1 MKTSFLG
8 SIPRH
13 VLLGILTVIALA
25 PLIFMVLTSVKSPDE
40 YSLNPAGL
48 PQSITFDNY
57 THALVDLPTLRWA
70 MNSLIVTVV
79 AVVISTLIGAMA
91 AYAISFGNFRGR
103 TTLLSGRIAAIM
115 VPPVVLV
122 VPMFVTMV
130 NLKLIN
136 TLGSVILFYSCLLV
150 PFCIF
155 FLYNFFR
162 TVPTELVEAAVVDG
176 AGPIRTLFSVVVPL
190 AKPALVTVAVVN
202 AIWAWNELLVAL
214 VFLQDEKSRTLM
226 AGMTLLQ
233 GRYVT
238 NQPLVLAVATLSI
251 LPVALFYLLSQRAF
265 VRGLTAGI
273 GK

>member
-1 MKTSFLG
+1 MKISGFA

-13 VLLGILTVIALA
+13 ILLGILTVIARA

-40 YSLNPAGL
+40 YSVNPAGL
-48 PQSITFDNY
+48 PKSITFDNY

-79 AVVISTLIGAMA
+79 AVIISTVVGAMA

-103 TTLLSGRIAAIM
+103 TTLLSGSIAAIM

-136 TLGSVILFYSCLLV
+136 TLGSVIIFYSCLLV

-162 TVPTELVEAAVVDG
+162 TVPSELVEAAVVDG

-202 AIWAWNELLVAL
+202 TIWAWNELLIAL

>member
-1 MKTSFLG
+1 VKISALA

-13 VLLGILTVIALA
+13 ILLAVLTVISLA

-40 YSLNPAGL
+40 YSVNPAGL
-48 PQSITFDNY
+48 PKAITFENY
-57 THALVDLPTLRWA
+57 SRALVDLPTLRWA
-70 MNSLIVTVV
+70 TNSLIVTVV
-79 AVVISTLIGAMA
+79 AVVISTVIGAMA
-91 AYAISFGNFRGR
+91 AYAISFGRFRGR
-103 TTLLSGRIAAIM
+103 TTLLSGSIAAIM

-136 TLGSVILFYSCLLV
+136 TLGSVIIFYSCLLV

-162 TVPTELVEAAVVDG
+162 TVPAELVEAAVVDG

-202 AIWAWNELLVAL
+202 AIWAWNELLIAL

>member
-1 MKTSFLG
+1 VKISGLA

-13 VLLGILTVIALA
+13 VLLAILTVASLA

-40 YSLNPAGL
+40 YEQNPAGL
-48 PQSITFDNY
+48 PHTVTFSNY
-57 THALVDLPTLRWA
+57 VHALVDLPTLTWA
-70 MNSLIVTVV
+70 LNSLLVTVISV
-79 AVVISTLIGAMA
+79 AISTVAGAMA
-91 AYAISFGNFRGR
+91 AYAISFGTFRGR
-103 TTLLSGRIAAIM
+103 TPLLMGSIAAIM

-136 TLGSVILFYSCLLV
+136 NLGSVILFYSCLLI
-150 PFCIF
+150 PFSIF

-162 TVPTELVEAAVVDG
+162 TVPSELVEAAVVDG
-176 AGPIRTLFSVVVPL
+176 AGPLRTLWSVVMPL
-190 AKPALVTVAVVN
+190 AKPALVTVGVVN
-202 AIWAWNELLVAL
+202 AIWAWNELLIAL
-214 VFLQDEKSRTLM
+214 VFLQDERSRTLM
-226 AGMTLLQ
+226 AGLTLLQ

-251 LPVALFYLLSQRAF
+251 LPVAAFYLLSQRAF